1 MISLFIDTSSEDVSI
16 AIIKG
21 KKILASRIKTIPSEH
36 SIYTTSY
43 LDEVIKEAN
52 IKKEDIDKIMVVNGP
67 GSFTGLRIGITIAKT
82 FAHLLKKEVTCVS
95 SLKMLSLSL
104 EHDYCLTLMDARN
117 NNYYLALYDK
127 DNKEI
132 VKPVFNTIDKV
143 LELIKEYNP
152 ICISNKDFQIN
163 NIDVS
168 KVKLDITKIIEY
180 YKNKPA
186 INPHLVVPDYL
197 KLPQAME
204 TKNDKRN

>member
-21 KKILASRIKTIPSEH
+21 NKILASRIKTIPSEH

-43 LDEVIKEAN
+43 LDEVIKEAS

-82 FAHLLKKEVTCVS
+82 FAYLLKKEVTCIS

-132 VKPVFNTIDKV
+132 VKPVFSNIDKV

-152 ICISNKDFQIN
+152 ICVSNKDFSIN
-163 NIDVS
+163 SIDIS
-168 KVKLDITKIIEY
+168 KTKLDIIKIIKY
-180 YKNKPA
+180 YRNKPS
-186 INPHLVVPDYL
+186 INPHLVVPEYL

-204 TKNDKRN
+204 NKSDKRN